1 METTPKFCRNCGTQ
15 LVHGSKFCEECGS
28 PIQAEQAPP
37 PVPQPPAQQPQAAY
51 QPTGAEPIVGIIP
64 VQRSKGFLGLG
75 TESFNLIVT
84 PNRLVF
90 ALMTTKMM
98 NQAVKDAR
106 AEAKAEGK
114 GFFGQWGAQLG
125 WLKVVQRQYESMPI
139 DAILNQYPGS
149 FLIANAEIK
158 KVRFKANIDEDS
170 ARSESEMI
178 IDTVRGKHKFKLVH
192 MGISEARKLMKSTL
206 GRLA

>member
-1 METTPKFCRNCGTQ
+1 METKPKFCKNCGTQ
-15 LVHGSKFCEECGS
+15 LVPGSKFCEGCGS
-28 PIQAEQAPP
+28 PIQPQQAPP
-37 PVPQPPAQQPQAAY
+37 PVPQPPAPQPQVAY
-51 QPTGAEPIVGIIP
+51 QSAGAEPIVGIIP

-75 TESFNLIVT
+75 VESFNMILT

-90 ALMTTKMM
+90 ALMTQKMM

-106 AEAKAEGK
+106 AEAKSEGK

-125 WLKVVQRQYESMPI
+125 WLSVVHRQYQSMPI

-158 KVRFKANIDEDS
+158 KVRFKDNTDDES
-170 ARSESEMI
+170 GKSEYEI
-178 IDTVRGKHKFKLVH
+178 NIDTVRGKFKFKLVYTS
-192 MGISEARKLMKSTL
+192 ISEAKKLMQSTL
-206 GRLA
+206 GRL